1 MTEERLKR
9 LEAKIQRTYNR
20 SVREMK
26 KKIRDELEG
35 YSRQINKWKKDLDEG
50 RVTQAEFDEWLSKN
64 AYQSPSNKE
73 MVKVLVEDTYNSNA
87 IAAQMI
93 KDHTYDVYALNANRT
108 AYEIDSEV
116 GYYTNYTLYSK
127 DTVERLVSENPEL
140 LPNVGVDK
148 AKDIA
153 WNSKKLRNELTQG
166 ILQGESVQ
174 RIAKRYERVLGM
186 NKHSAIRNARTA
198 TTSAQNGGRLRSF
211 ERAKKLGIGVEKVWI
226 ATVDGKTRHSHRLLD
241 GQTKETNKP
250 FISVAGYKL
259 MYPGDPSAH
268 PSEIYQ
274 CRCRIIGK
282 TKYSEVN
289 YKDLSRRF
297 VRMPEG
303 TTYDEWKNAG
313 KKAGKKGKKLWG
325 LV

>member
-9 LEAKIQRTYNR
+9 LEAKISRTYNR

-26 KKIRDELEG
+26 KKIRDELER

-64 AYQSPSNKE
+64 AYQSPSNRE

-153 WNSKKLRNELTQG
+153 WNSKKLRNEMIQG

-174 RIAKRYERVLGM
+174 KIAKRYERVLGM
-186 NKHSAIRNARTA
+186 NRNSAIRNARTA

-211 ERAKKLGIGVEKVWI
+211 ERAKDLGIGVEKVWI

-241 GQTKETNKP
+241 GQTQQTNKP
-250 FISVAGYKL
+250 FISGAGYKL

-274 CRCRIIGK
+274 CRCRIIGR

-289 YKDLSRRF
+289 PRDLENRFSRLPDG
-297 VRMPEG
+297 V
-303 TTYDEWKNAG
+303 TYDEWRKACMSKE
-313 KKAGKKGKKLWG
+313 KKPWD
-325 LV
+325 